1 MHCYPEAYSTPV
13 CGRREGRG
21 RKEGKGR
28 ERGRKEGGRRR
39 EERKEGER
47 KIGEEE
53 GGDREEVRRYAA
65 VLNRDVHT
73 TRVVNLNRYYYQV
86 TDSI

>member
-1 MHCYPEAYSTPV
+1 M
-13 CGRREGRG
+13 
-21 RKEGKGR
+21 
-28 ERGRKEGGRRR
+28 R

-47 KIGEEE
+47 KIEGEEE
-53 GGDREEVRRYAA
+53 RGDREEAGRYAA

>member
-1 MHCYPEAYSTPV
+1 M
-13 CGRREGRG
+13 
-21 RKEGKGR
+21 
-28 ERGRKEGGRRR
+28 R